1 MRTAQTILFGA
12 AAAVCGERNDSYGAP
27 SDDFGTQAAMISA
40 YLTRS
45 NGYPVVVTASDI
57 AALMICVK
65 LGRQSHAA
73 KADNWLDIAGY
84 AACGAECDE
93 AGAQQ

>member
-1 MRTAQTILFGA
+1 MRTAQTILTA
-12 AAAVCGERNDSYGAP
+12 AANAVCGERNNSYGPPVEDFAP
-27 SDDFGTQAAMISA
+27 QAAMIAA

-45 NGYPVVVTASDI
+45 NGYSVNVTGSDI
-57 AALMICVK
+57 AAIMIFVK

-73 KADNWLDIAGY
+73 RSDNWLDIAGY

-93 AGAQQ
+93 AAGRQ